1 MRILDLKLTEH
12 RLFKRM
18 REISTKQEL
27 NELCAQLKQSGD
39 NFSSSASSSTLT
51 TSVLG
56 GNSNPTVV
64 YFLDSKSSMGSDGR
78 MMYDEELSERA
89 QHKLD
94 PKDTIC
100 EILSRANANQ
110 NIEAVYI
117 SIWEG
122 QPLPGVEDYTN
133 LTQQQLEMAKS
144 YIRPRISSYH
154 LYTPDPD
161 RFQENVFG
169 ISMRR
174 SIRRHPNFPAMD
186 DVSLHIHFVGWHF
199 MRIQQT
205 LLSIDNAL
213 QICPSFEQVVFARY
227 DLSSAGWPAWETSFQ
242 SSCVDLQFIESTC
255 SQGRLELPPKSFP
268 KLKRFE
274 FLNNDDGGD
283 EDENSIGMFTGLASI
298 PSLDELDLIFP
309 SAPHDMILALAEAFE
324 AAASPA
330 PIKSLKIALF
340 RDSINALLRS
350 PIRHSLEKLHLD
362 FSFGENVDEMG
373 GISLEPLE
381 KLQHLEIDVE
391 YIDEDENANQLRLS
405 EVPHG
410 VGDFLELQSH
420 RPSCFRSLGFHQ
432 LTIPDRICRA
442 VQNLQLQQ
450 LSFWG
455 CSFET
460 CQVRNMLAQGCPDAE
475 HTLLQKSLK
484 RLALPG
490 LSDSQAEEVLEVLI
504 ASLPTF
510 SRLFKL
516 AINVCTDQCRQ
527 KVLQMVQD
535 QRCLLEIVP
544 VPFSQPKEFSN
555 ELAHR
560 CRLNKSW
567 RLSASKLSYLPSKL
581 LPIFLTRVDRAYPI
595 EGLYSLLTAG
605 DVDPDYFFAEKATH
619 DEAPRAKRQRTD

>member
-1 MRILDLKLTEH
+1 MI
-12 RLFKRM
+12 
-18 REISTKQEL
+18 EISTKQEL
-27 NELCAQLKQSGD
+27 NEFCAQLKQSGD
-39 NFSSSASSSTLT
+39 NLSPSASSSSTL

-78 MMYDEELSERA
+78 MMYDEESSERA

-100 EILSRANANQ
+100 EILSRVNENQ

-154 LYTPDPD
+154 LYTPDPA
-161 RFQENVFG
+161 RFQENVLG

-174 SIRRHPNFPAMD
+174 SIRRHPNFPAMN
-186 DVSLHIHFVGWHF
+186 DVSLHIHFVGWYF

-205 LLSIDNAL
+205 LLSIQNVL
-213 QICPSFEQVVFARY
+213 QLCPSFEHVDFARY
-227 DLSSAGWPAWETSFQ
+227 DLSSANWPAWETSFQ
-242 SSCVDLQFIESTC
+242 SSCVDLQFAESTC

-268 KLKRFE
+268 QLKRFF
-274 FLNNDDGGD
+274 FLNNDDGAD
-283 EDENSIGMFTGLASI
+283 EDENSISMFTGLASI

-309 SAPHDMILALAEAFE
+309 LAPHDMILALAEAFE
-324 AAASPA
+324 SAPSLA
-330 PIKSLKIALF
+330 PIKSLKIGFDTLF

-350 PIRHSLEKLHLD
+350 PIRHSLEKLHLE
-362 FSFGENVDEMG
+362 FSFGENLDEMG

-381 KLQHLEIDVE
+381 KLQHLEIEVLF
-391 YIDEDENANQLRLS
+391 IDEVENANQIRLS

-420 RPSCFRSLGFHQ
+420 RPSCFRSLGFRQ

-460 CQVRNMLAQGCPDAE
+460 SQIRSMLAQGYPHAE
-475 HTLLQKSLK
+475 YTILQKSLN

-490 LSDSQAEEVLEVLI
+490 LSDSQAEEVLEVLV

-516 AINVCTDQCRQ
+516 TINVCTDRCRE
-527 KVLQMVQD
+527 KVLQMIQD

-567 RLSASKLSYLPSKL
+567 RQSASKLSYLPSKL
-581 LPIFLTRVDRAYPI
+581 LPLFLTRVDRAYPI